1 VEKFFLG
8 PLFAGQEVNI
18 VDQQNICL
26 TVALSKPDQ
35 HIVLDRVDEPLTREV
50 HHLVDLSSVDRLL
63 ADRLHQVR
71 LS

>member
-1 VEKFFLG
+1 
-8 PLFAGQEVNI
+8 
-18 VDQQNICL
+18 
-26 TVALSKPDQ
+26 
-35 HIVLDRVDEPLTREV
+35 VLDRVDELVDEPLTREV